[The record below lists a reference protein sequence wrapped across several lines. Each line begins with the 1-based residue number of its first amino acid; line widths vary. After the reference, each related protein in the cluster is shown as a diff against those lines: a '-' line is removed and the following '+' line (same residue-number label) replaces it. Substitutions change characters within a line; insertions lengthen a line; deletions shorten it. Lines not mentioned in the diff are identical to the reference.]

1 MANLPQLQND
11 VLAILFAAGDP
22 YEKEKLARVLGIDA
36 ATLQKVIER
45 ANDQLSSSPFEIL
58 ELDKSCQMT
67 TREQYAPVIREALTV
82 KNNAP
87 LSQAALEVL
96 AIIAYNQPVTKAFVE
111 QVRGVDSSSVI
122 GSLVTKGLVEEQ
134 GRLEIPGR
142 PISYGTTEHFLRCFH
157 MKDIEALPKLPQ
169 PAPQE

>member
-1 MANLPQLQND
+1 MSQTN
-11 VLAILFAAGDP
+11 
-22 YEKEKLARVLGIDA
+22 
-36 ATLQKVIER
+36 
-45 ANDQLSSSPFEIL
+45 S
-58 ELDKSCQMT
+58 
-67 TREQYAPVIREALTV
+67 QYYTAQR
-82 KNNAP
+82 
-87 LSQAALEVL
+87 
-96 AIIAYNQPVTKAFVE
+96 
-111 QVRGVDSSSVI
+111 SVI